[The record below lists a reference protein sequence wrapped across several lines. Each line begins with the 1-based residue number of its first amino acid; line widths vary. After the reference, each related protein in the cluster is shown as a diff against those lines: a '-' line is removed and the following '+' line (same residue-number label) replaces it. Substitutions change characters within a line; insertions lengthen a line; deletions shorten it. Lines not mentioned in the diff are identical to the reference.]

1 MTALSAFYCFFA
13 IMKYSIFV
21 TISLLFFNIFSIT
34 SQAQTQLAGWLADF
48 NTVKLNTKLSLHSDF
63 QLRSSHQLDNTQ
75 TLLLRTG
82 LNYHISKKWVATA
95 GYAFIHNR
103 RIISNIS
110 GYAPEHRIWE
120 QLLFTHPLAI
130 GSGKHTRKGSLA
142 HRLRLEQRFIA
153 KTTVDGHTLKNEGN
167 VYANRLRYFIRN
179 VTPLVPWSAAGKAP
193 FLALQNEVFVN
204 IGDKAGVNGETF
216 DQNRAYMALGYRFH
230 AKFDAEL
237 GYMNQYINGR
247 GDAFTNNHILQIATY
262 VRL

>member
-1 MTALSAFYCFFA
+1 MNYRN
-13 IMKYSIFV
+13 IV
-21 TISLLFFNIFSIT
+21 TISLLFCSTFSS
-34 SQAQTQLAGWLADF
+34 SQAQTQFAGWLADF
-48 NTVKLNTKLSLHSDF
+48 NTVKLSTKLSLHSDF
-63 QLRSSHQLDNTQ
+63 QLRSSHQLENTQ

-82 LNYHISKKWVATA
+82 LNYHISKKLVATT

-103 RIISNIS
+103 RVINNIS
-110 GYAPEHRIWE
+110 GYAPEHRIWQ
-120 QLLFTHPLAI
+120 QLLFTHPLVI
-130 GSGKHTRKGSLA
+130 GSGKHARKGSLA

-153 KTTVDGHTLKNEGN
+153 KSQVQHDQLINEGN

-204 IGDKAGVNGETF
+204 IGDKSGVNGEFF
-216 DQNRAYMALGYRFH
+216 DQNRAYLALGYRFH
-230 AKFDAEL
+230 RAFDAEL

-247 GDAFTNNHILQIATY
+247 GAAFTNNHILQLTTY